1 MDLKNLD
8 LERLKAD
15 VADSLSDALAD
26 LLEGAQADLQLYA
39 ESISRDALEAHLTG
53 QEEIQGQ
60 LLDQLK
66 LLAEIHRIRV
76 ENHAWTVV
84 ASVTRAVFRAA
95 LAGAL
100 SVLL

>member
-1 MDLKNLD
+1 MDLSKLD
-8 LERLKAD
+8 LERLKQD
-15 VADSLSDALAD
+15 VAGTLSDALAD
-26 LLEGAQADLQLYA
+26 LLEGAHDDMQRYA
-39 ESISRDALEAHLTG
+39 EAISRDALEAHLTG
-53 QEEIQGQ
+53 QEEIQAQ

-76 ENHAWTVV
+76 ENHTWTVV

-100 SVLL
+100 SVFL